1 MENHV
6 LEMMTQEAR
15 LRLFKLKEIPPPSGM
30 AQEVI
35 RIAADDMVDISKLV
49 NVIEKSPELTA
60 RILRCANSAYYGQ
73 RKHIATVKEAII
85 RVMGL
90 SLTKS
95 LVLAMALAGPFD
107 FSRCPNFDPQRYWFV
122 SVVSGSLSQEL
133 AKHLAIKEKP
143 DPASAYTAGLIHN
156 LGLLALVH
164 AFPKEMSNALEIDD
178 PVTIQEN
185 IFKLLGMDQLVAGA
199 WLAQRWGLPEELIL
213 VILHH
218 RDPSYRGQSWPL
230 VNLIGLTSLL
240 AEGLYSGQP
249 IPSTKIFPE
258 VLIPDQ
264 DVEKVVNQFA
274 EHVEAIKDLAS
285 LLANGN

>member
-1 MENHV
+1 MDNQV
-6 LEMMTQEAR
+6 LDMMTQEAR

-35 RIAADDMVDISKLV
+35 RIAADEMVDISKLV

-107 FSRCPNFDPQRYWFV
+107 FSKCPNFDPQRYWFV
-122 SVVSGSLSQEL
+122 AVVSGSLCQEL
-133 AKHLAIKEKP
+133 AKRLAIKEKP
-143 DPASAYTAGLIHN
+143 DHAWAYTAGLIHN

-164 AFPKEMSNALEIDD
+164 AFPKEMNSALETDD
-178 PVTIQEN
+178 PATAQEN

-199 WLAQRWGLPEELIL
+199 WLAQRWGLPEELVL

-218 RDPSYRGQSWPL
+218 KDPSYRGQSWPL
-230 VNLIGLTSLL
+230 VNLVGLTSLL
-240 AEGLYSGQP
+240 AESLYTGQSVSY
-249 IPSTKIFPE
+249 PSICPE

-264 DVEKVVNQFA
+264 DVEEVVNQFA
-274 EHVEAIKDLAS
+274 EHVEAIKELAS